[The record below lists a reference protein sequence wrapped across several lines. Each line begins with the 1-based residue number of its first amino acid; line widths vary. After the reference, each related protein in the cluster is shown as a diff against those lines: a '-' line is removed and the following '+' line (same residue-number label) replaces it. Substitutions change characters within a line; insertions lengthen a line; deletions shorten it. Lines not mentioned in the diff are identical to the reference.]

1 MTDLKSA
8 AYVKIN
14 RNVFKESKA
23 SERKVECSLHGFC
36 DASKTAY
43 CAMVYA
49 VYKDGEDVKVS
60 LLTSKTRIAP
70 LKTMTI
76 PRLELMAARIL
87 AQQMKSVREAI
98 ETYADI
104 ANCFFWSDSMTA
116 LQWIQNKGEWK
127 QFVRTR
133 VNEILSL
140 TNKEQWK
147 HCPGEMNPADLGSRG
162 VLATQLKE
170 SVLWWEGPEFLR
182 KPQEEWPRLYRLEN
196 DESVEAERKV
206 SSFVVSVNKP
216 QGIGNIIELS
226 KHSNLLKLLRV
237 TALVVRFTRN
247 VRAKQR
253 GESRT
258 IGAFGRNELLEAEA
272 LWMEFAQ
279 NDLRQQDN
287 YTQVVNQLRLIE
299 KNGIL
304 RCQGRLGQSDLD
316 TETVTP
322 ILLPREH
329 QLTEMFIND
338 YHGYVHHISGSR
350 QQNHFPMWDLIS
362 QAHCGLSLA
371 TTMRW

>member
-1 MTDLKSA
+1 M
-8 AYVKIN
+8 
-14 RNVFKESKA
+14 
-23 SERKVECSLHGFC
+23 HGFC

-43 CAMVYA
+43 CAMVYF
-49 VYKDGEDVKVS
+49 VYKNGEDVQVS

-70 LKTMTI
+70 LKSMTI
-76 PRLELMAARIL
+76 PRLMAARIL

-98 ETYADI
+98 ESYAKI
-104 ANCFFWSDSMTA
+104 TNCFFWSDSMTA

-182 KPQEEWPRLYRLEN
+182 KPQADWPKLSRLEN

-206 SSFVVSVNKP
+206 SSLAVSVNKP
-216 QGIGNIIELS
+216 QGMCSIIELS

-253 GESRT
+253 G
-258 IGAFGRNELLEAEA
+258 GGRGEPLEHLE
-272 LWMEFAQ
+272 
-279 NDLRQQDN
+279 
-287 YTQVVNQLRLIE
+287 
-299 KNGIL
+299 
-304 RCQGRLGQSDLD
+304 
-316 TETVTP
+316 
-322 ILLPREH
+322 
-329 QLTEMFIND
+329 EM
-338 YHGYVHHISGSR
+338 S
-350 QQNHFPMWDLIS
+350 
-362 QAHCGLSLA
+362 C
-371 TTMRW
+371 